1 MRQAKLVLCELLA
14 LLIIF
19 AAQSVA
25 WAQKAENFTIG
36 PFEITG
42 FYQFYVDT
50 PTEHHNPNNTSCLS
64 FIIGPFQ
71 CSPGLQ
77 KEGGKPNLLLMRQ
90 LLDLNIF
97 GKFNENWSVTFEPRF
112 FFDMTKI
119 ADDHFRQYESLPA
132 PFTGNGWMLRGGGND
147 FKAEMWQA
155 YVDYR
160 SGNWWVRTGKQQIAW
175 GEAIALRVL
184 DTVNPLDLSQNL
196 AFDRAFEEFDRVRI
210 PQWFLRADYTIP
222 NETIPDLTAEFILN
236 PGAVAPTILPPQGS
250 PFNVVP
256 AFLKIRN
263 QVPQGEPTVGGRI
276 TGTVD
281 PVQFSVN
288 FITKPNDDGV
298 GLFRQ
303 LLPTTAFPANCLFP
317 DFPPGP
323 ACIGLNAHHPRIY
336 IVGGSGNYNWTW
348 AGAVLRAETTVTTN
362 APFQS
367 NNSAGLPVKIVDRT
381 VWKTVLAVDRPTYVI
396 PGLDS
401 MSIGFQFF
409 ETYTSGNKDGLTDAT
424 GAKVDSN
431 VHIFTIFLQ
440 QPLFDKRV
448 SLEFLGLFDTDD
460 AHWLQPGVHWEVGDH
475 VRLDLFYNKFGG
487 AEKRGSRFGS
497 NLDFVNGPFFRFTYG
512 F

>member
-1 MRQAKLVLCELLA
+1 MRQAKLVFCELLV

-19 AAQSVA
+19 AAQSDA
-25 WAQKAENFTIG
+25 WAQKAQNYTIG

-42 FYQFYVDT
+42 FYQFTVDT
-50 PTEHHNPNNTSCLS
+50 PTEHANPNNNSCLS
-64 FIIGPFQ
+64 FIIGPFK
-71 CSPGLQ
+71 CTPGLQ
-77 KEGGKPNLLLMRQ
+77 KEGGKPDLLLLRH

-97 GKFNENWSVTFEPRF
+97 GKFNENWSATFEPRF

-132 PFTGNGWMLRGGGND
+132 PFQGNGWMLRGGGND

-160 SGNWWVRTGKQQIAW
+160 SGGWWVRVGKQQIAW
-175 GEAIALRVL
+175 GEALGQRVL

-196 AFDRAFEEFDRVRI
+196 STDRIFEEFDRVRI
-210 PQWFLRADYTIP
+210 PQWFVRADYTFP
-222 NETIPDLTAEFILN
+222 NETIPDLTGEFILN
-236 PGAVAPTILPPQGS
+236 PGIVVPTIIPPQGS
-250 PFNVVP
+250 PFNFVP

-263 QVPQGEPTVGGRI
+263 LVPQGEPTVGGRI
-276 TGTVD
+276 TGTIE

-288 FITKPNDDGV
+288 FITKPNDDAIGV
-298 GLFRQ
+298 FRQ
-303 LLPTTAFPANCLFP
+303 LLPTTGFPANCLAP
-317 DFPPGP
+317 AFPPGP
-323 ACIGLNAHHPRIY
+323 CIGLNGHHPRIY
-336 IVGGSGNYNWTW
+336 IVGGSANYNWTW

-362 APFQS
+362 APFAS
-367 NNSAGLPVKIVDRT
+367 NTAGTPVKIVDRP
-381 VWKTVLAVDRPTYVI
+381 VWKTVLAVDRPTYLI

-401 MSIGFQFF
+401 MTIGFQFI
-409 ETYTSGNKDGLTDAT
+409 ETYTAGDKAGLTDVA
-424 GAKVDSN
+424 GAKIDSN
-431 VHIFTIFLQ
+431 VHQFTVFFQ
-440 QPLFDKRV
+440 QPILDKRV
-448 SLEFLGLFDTDD
+448 SLEFFALLDTDD

-487 AEKRGSRFGS
+487 AEKRGTRFGS